1 MSRISG
7 NWLTAA
13 ATQRVF
19 SLLSDAGHD
28 AFAVGGCVRNALLGV
43 PVADVDFATDARPE
57 QVLNLAFAAGLK
69 AVATGIDH
77 GTVTL
82 VIDGTGFEVT
92 TFRKDVETDGRRA
105 MVAYADRLEDDA
117 HRRDFTI
124 NAIYAR
130 ADGSLVDPL
139 NGLAD
144 IATRQIRFID
154 DATARIGEDYLRI
167 LRFFRF
173 HAWFGDPDG
182 GLDPDALAACAQ
194 QADGLDRLSKERI
207 GAEMRKLLAA
217 ADPAPALAAMAMT
230 GILARLLPGAS
241 ASPLAVLVHLEQ
253 AAGLAP
259 DWPRRLA
266 ALGGEAVADNL
277 RLSRSQARAVD
288 LLRRALADNSDIAD
302 FAYRHGEIPAR
313 DLALVR
319 AALVGAEIP
328 EGLFANIA
336 RASRQVFPV
345 RPADLMPG
353 LSGPALGARLAELED
368 RWIAS
373 GFTLDRAALLG
384 S

>member
-1 MSRISG
+1 
-7 NWLTAA
+7 
-13 ATQRVF
+13 
-19 SLLSDAGHD
+19 
-28 AFAVGGCVRNALLGV
+28 
-43 PVADVDFATDARPE
+43 
-57 QVLNLAFAAGLK
+57 
-69 AVATGIDH
+69 
-77 GTVTL
+77 
-82 VIDGTGFEVT
+82 
-92 TFRKDVETDGRRA
+92 
-105 MVAYADRLEDDA
+105 
-117 HRRDFTI
+117 
-124 NAIYAR
+124 
-130 ADGSLVDPL
+130 
-139 NGLAD
+139 
-144 IATRQIRFID
+144 
-154 DATARIGEDYLRI
+154 
-167 LRFFRF
+167 
-173 HAWFGDPDG
+173 
-182 GLDPDALAACAQ
+182 
-194 QADGLDRLSKERI
+194 
-207 GAEMRKLLAA
+207 MRKLLAA

>member
-69 AVATGIDH
+69 AVATGFDH